1 MTMSKLP
8 DVLGA
13 LIADGLGAIAVPG
26 ASSAGEAVKGYLQRR
41 SDEARA
47 ILLDEFRCGNIDAA
61 NVAAEDD
68 RVAVVYRY
76 LRASW
81 EGSARVNRRLLAKA
95 IVGRIRTN
103 TLVADE
109 FLPHADALATLS
121 RDEIIL
127 LATMYLIRGT
137 IGLETDKLKFSS
149 WAATLAQLQERCW
162 QTDRAE
168 ATAGRALRSGYVIA
182 GWRTSEMVYRLSP
195 LLIDLCKTVDFDDAL
210 RRETQDAASEQPPAD

>member
-1 MTMSKLP
+1 MSKLP

-47 ILLDEFRCGNIDAA
+47 ILLDELRLGNIDAA

-81 EGSARVNRRLLAKA
+81 EGSARVNLRLLAKA
-95 IVGRIRTN
+95 IVGCLKTN
-103 TLVADE
+103 TLVADA
-109 FLPHADALATLS
+109 FLPHADALAMLS

-127 LATMYLIRGT
+127 LAMMCRIQSRFGDAPPINELWPPTVQKLEG
-137 IGLETDKLKFSS
+137 IGWSKDY
-149 WAATLAQLQERCW
+149 ADAI
-162 QTDRAE
+162 
-168 ATAGRALRSGYVIA
+168 AGRAMRSGYVLA
-182 GWRTSEMVYRLSP
+182 ASAWSALSFRPSP
-195 LLIDLCKTVDFDDAL
+195 LLLDLCKTVDFDDAL
-210 RRETQDAASEQPPAD
+210 RREGNSTPPPP